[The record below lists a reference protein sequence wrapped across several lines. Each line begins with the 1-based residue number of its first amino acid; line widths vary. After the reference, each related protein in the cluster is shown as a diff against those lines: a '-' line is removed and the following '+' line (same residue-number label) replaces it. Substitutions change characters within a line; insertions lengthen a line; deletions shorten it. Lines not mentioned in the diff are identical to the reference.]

1 MVLPFYLLYLCSAAE
16 IRGLNPKYRASYNP
30 ERDFTC
36 LDGSAT
42 LPFSLVNDDYCDC
55 KDGSDEPGTAACA
68 TGRFYCPNKGFK
80 PSDILSSRVNDGI
93 CDCCDGSDEYD
104 SLVKCMNTCEELGRK
119 AEAEKQQQQVLQDA
133 GYKLRLDYARRG
145 AQKKQD
151 SHVRAEALR
160 LELEGLGRELE
171 SLRLTKESAEG
182 PEKAAKDEHRKQW
195 DEELKRRNETAR
207 RAEAQAGFDE
217 LDRNSDGHVSAA
229 ELKARSELDED
240 GDGQVSDSE
249 ALAYLDQ
256 EEAVNFDA
264 FYERVW
270 DVVSDKCQFAVPRT
284 TPTPTAVPAEIH
296 GDGDDGEEDDDDDEE
311 DDGNKQG
318 EGQAQDD
325 MPEYDEQTKAL
336 IAAADSAREA
346 FRVADDRK
354 RELER
359 ELSDLDKYLSANL
372 GVEQEF
378 SPLYDQCYEYNDR
391 EYTYKLCVFDK
402 SVQKP
407 KKGGRETS
415 LGVWGSWS
423 GPTSNPYLAMK
434 YEDGEKCWNGPS
446 RSTLVT
452 LKCGLTEEVL
462 STSEPS
468 RCEYAMEFAT
478 PAVCEPPVAE
488 ATGHQEL

>member
-1 MVLPFYLLYLCSAAE
+1 MIAVFLLYLLYSCSAAE
-16 IRGLNPKYRASYNP
+16 IRGLNPKHKASYNP

-68 TGRFYCPNKGFK
+68 TGRFYCPNNGFK
-80 PSDILSSRVNDGI
+80 PSEILSSRVNDGI

-104 SLVKCMNTCEELGRK
+104 SRAQCVNRCEELGRK
-119 AEAEKQQQQVLQDA
+119 AEAEKQKQQVLQEA

-145 AQKKQD
+145 AQKKQE
-151 SHVRAEALR
+151 SHVKAEALR
-160 LELEGLGRELE
+160 LELESLGRELE
-171 SLRLTKESAEG
+171 TLRLAKERAEE
-182 PEKAAKDEHRKQW
+182 PEKIAKEAHQKQW
-195 DEELKRRNETAR
+195 EEELRQKNESAR

-217 LDRNSDGHVSAA
+217 LDTNSDGQVSAA

-240 GDGQVSDSE
+240 GDGTVGDSE

-270 DVVSDKCQFAVPRT
+270 DVVSDKCQFRASRAA
-284 TPTPTAVPAEIH
+284 AVPAKVQDDNNGGSED
-296 GDGDDGEEDDDDDEE
+296 DGDDEDDEDGAKHSDE
-311 DDGNKQG
+311 G
-318 EGQAQDD
+318 EVKAD

-336 IAAADSAREA
+336 VAAADSAREA
-346 FRVADDRK
+346 LRISEDRK

-359 ELSDLDKYLSANL
+359 EVGDLEKYLSANL

-378 SPLYDQCYEYNDR
+378 SPLYDQCYEYDDR
-391 EYTYKLCVFDK
+391 EYTYRLCVFSR

-446 RSTLVT
+446 RSTLVS

-488 ATGHQEL
+488 ATGHEEL